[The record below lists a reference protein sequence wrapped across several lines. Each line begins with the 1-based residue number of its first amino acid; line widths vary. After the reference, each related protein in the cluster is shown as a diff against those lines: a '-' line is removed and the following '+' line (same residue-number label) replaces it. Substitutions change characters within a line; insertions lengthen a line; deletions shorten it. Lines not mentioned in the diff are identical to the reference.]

1 MKTILFVVND
11 LKFFLSH
18 RKDIGLSAIKQ
29 GYKFVIC
36 APISQ
41 TKENL
46 EEMGFEFIA
55 LDFKRKNKN
64 PFKELI
70 ILFSLARII
79 NKLEPDILHL
89 VTIKPII
96 YGGILSRLFGNKPS
110 LIAFPGLGFLHTN
123 KLLKK
128 LLRPFLKTAYKYI
141 FNNPNQKIIFHNKT
155 DSEEMMN
162 LVDIEK
168 DKINFTYG
176 SGVDLEEFK
185 FSKIRK
191 SGPIVFLFASRFL
204 KDKGIEE
211 LYAAAEYLS
220 KDNNNFDFRLIGS
233 VDPGNPSSISSSTLK
248 KWKESGCV
256 AILPFK
262 EDIYE
267 EIKNCHV
274 AVLPS
279 YREGMPK
286 FLLEAAS
293 VGRAIITTNAPGCDE
308 CVKEGHNGY
317 KIPIKDYKLLA
328 MAIKEIG
335 SDLERLETMG
345 ENSRAFAEK
354 HYSLE
359 AVINKHLEIY
369 NKL

>member
-18 RKDIGLSAIKQ
+18 RKGIGLSAIKQ
-29 GYKFVIC
+29 GYRFVIC
-36 APISQ
+36 APANQ
-41 TKENL
+41 AQENL

-70 ILFSLARII
+70 IFFSLARII
-79 NKLEPDILHL
+79 NELKPDILHL

-96 YGGILSRLFGNKPS
+96 YGGILSRLFSNKPT
-110 LIAFPGLGFLHTN
+110 LIAFPGLGFLYTN
-123 KLLKK
+123 KLLKN
-128 LLRPFLKTAYKYI
+128 LLKPFLKTTYKYI

-155 DSEEMMN
+155 DSKEMMG

-176 SGVDLEEFK
+176 SGVDLEEFN
-185 FSKIRK
+185 FSKLRK
-191 SGPIVFLFASRFL
+191 SDPIVFLFASRFL

-211 LYAAAEYLS
+211 LYAAAEYLNEG
-220 KDNNNFDFRLIGS
+220 NNNFDFRFIGAA
-233 VDPGNPSSISSSTLK
+233 DPGNPSSVSSNTLK
-248 KWKESGCV
+248 KWRESGYV
-256 AILPFK
+256 TILPFR
-262 EDIYE
+262 EDVYE

-286 FLLEAAS
+286 FLLEASS

-308 CVKEGHNGY
+308 CVKEGHNGF
-317 KIPIKDYKLLA
+317 KVPIKDYKLLA
-328 MAIKEIG
+328 MAIKKIG
-335 SDLERLETMG
+335 SDIERLATMG
-345 ENSRAFAEK
+345 ENSRSLAEK
-354 HYSLE
+354 NYSIE